1 MESPNLGASH
11 EQSHDNHVSTRTVIK
26 EFAKFAVKEVI
37 FSSKLGQLV
46 NIGYRIA
53 SKKNVE
59 PLS

>member
-1 MESPNLGASH
+1 MGASH